1 MFVKMKQFIITDFA
15 QSLLYHLTRLYSKTF
30 RFRVENENTWLK
42 YYSEKNGT
50 VLLCAYHQQFFSA
63 IRHFKKYEVYHPGLM
78 ISKSRDGEIV
88 AGVAKLTGWHP
99 VRGSSSKGGREAL
112 KLMVGHLKE
121 YRLSAHIVDGPRGP
135 AGIIKPGAIRL
146 AYEADAVI
154 VPFYIAA
161 DRAWYFDSWD
171 RFLLPKPFAN
181 VVLRFGDMIRLEADE
196 DQHEFEHQRKFLED
210 RMRRELAEL
219 KMSLNQNAR

>member
-1 MFVKMKQFIITDFA
+1 
-15 QSLLYHLTRLYSKTF
+15 
-30 RFRVENENTWLK
+30 
-42 YYSEKNGT
+42 
-50 VLLCAYHQQFFSA
+50 
-63 IRHFKKYEVYHPGLM
+63 
-78 ISKSRDGEIV
+78 
-88 AGVAKLTGWHP
+88 
-99 VRGSSSKGGREAL
+99 L

-146 AYEADAVI
+146 AHEADAVI

-181 VVLRFGDMIRLEADE
+181 VVLRFGDMIRLKADD

-210 RMRRELAEL
+210 RMHRELAEL